1 MNLFASPRAARAA
14 AGSAAEGA
22 LGFLACAA
30 AARLVCPAADFP
42 AALLGLGLA
51 WAAAAA
57 GVAALSAASK
67 ISFSA
72 SLAAFWAGI
81 GLRALVFLALAALC
95 WRRPGAAALSALVA
109 YAVGVGAALLF
120 LESRWIWAAKAS

>member
-14 AGSAAEGA
+14 ARSAAEGA

-30 AARLVCPAADFP
+30 VARLLCPRQDFFAA
-42 AALLGLGLA
+42 AAGLGLA

-81 GLRALVFLALAALC
+81 GLRALVFVALAALC
-95 WRRPGAAALSALVA
+95 ALRPGGAELAALVA

-120 LESRWIWAAKAS
+120 LEFRWMARAS